1 MVYKFINKN
10 YIFSRLGQLRSFWKL
25 RHKLG
30 WLEFQR
36 QKLITQFRISWIKRK
51 TVSLLY
57 GQFH

>member
-30 WLEFQR
+30 WLEF
-36 QKLITQFRISWIKRK
+36 
-51 TVSLLY
+51 
-57 GQFH
+57 

>member
-36 QKLITQFRISWIKRK
+36 QKTNYTIQDSISAVWTI
-51 TVSLLY
+51 S
-57 GQFH
+57 